1 MQMQH
6 LCLQYAYFT
15 GLLTMKNVREA
26 FEEARLIDKE
36 THTFRLYSSVK
47 HVYSIFE

>member
-1 MQMQH
+1 MGMQH

-36 THTFRLYSSVK
+36 THTFQLYK
-47 HVYSIFE
+47 

>member
-1 MQMQH
+1 MGMQH

-15 GLLTMKNVREA
+15 GLLTMKKTLGEA

-36 THTFRLYSSVK
+36 THTFQLYK
-47 HVYSIFE
+47 